1 PMADISIEEVKQVAE
16 VARLAVTDEEAEQF
30 SKELTELLQYVEQL
44 NELDT
49 SDVKPTTHVVD
60 LKNVFR
66 KDEPNKWITQEEA
79 LKNAQYSGDGHFRVP
94 AIMEE

>member
-1 PMADISIEEVKQVAE
+1 MADISIEEVKQVAE

-66 KDEPNKWITQEEA
+66 KDEPKEWITQEEA
-79 LKNAQYSGDGHFRVP
+79 LKNAPDSGDGHFRVP
-94 AIMEE
+94 AIMED